1 MAVTSRKRPKR
12 GQRALPS
19 PEANQLK
26 ELISEEESRLEE
38 QLRASLQ
45 LLETSVGGRNSL
57 IDALTVSKH
66 PSAKRFL
73 YATARANNGA
83 LPLYDSLKRSKLNP
97 DELIRIFTE
106 GSLVRSTVET
116 IKTLSDGMP
125 AVMKVAVDSAQLM
138 GAEGFQDRKM
148 LFEIA
153 GVKKKDQ
160 KSGMSINLNQYQFGT
175 EGTFEKLVTKAP
187 IGLNKNP
194 FDVEIVPDEDDFAD
208 DLEN

>member
-1 MAVTSRKRPKR
+1 M
-12 GQRALPS
+12 
-19 PEANQLK
+19 
-26 ELISEEESRLEE
+26 LEE
-38 QLRASLQ
+38 RLRASLQ
-45 LLETSVGGRNSL
+45 LLETSVGGRNAL

-73 YATARANNGA
+73 QATARTTNGA

-106 GSLVRSTVET
+106 GSLVRATVET

-160 KSGMSINLNQYQFGT
+160 KSGLNINVSQYAFGN
-175 EGTFEKLVTKAP
+175 EGVFEKLVTKQP
-187 IGLNKNP
+187 VGLHQNP
-194 FDVEIVPDEDDFAD
+194 FDVEIVPDDDEFD
-208 DLEN
+208 